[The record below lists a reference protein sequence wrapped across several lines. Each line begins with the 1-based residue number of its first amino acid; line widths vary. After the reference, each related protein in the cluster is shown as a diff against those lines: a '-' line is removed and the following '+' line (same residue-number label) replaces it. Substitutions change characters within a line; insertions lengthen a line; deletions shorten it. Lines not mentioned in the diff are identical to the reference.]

1 MTKVQENNDLDLF
14 LVKKIEIILW
24 GEYQQ
29 MVAKF
34 LIEAGVSGYTLISHV
49 SGYGH
54 EGFHQGNLL
63 FNEKTAQVIFI
74 AVSDEKTIQK
84 VAHKMR
90 DIFSKNAGVM
100 FISDVYVHRLN
111 YFQSEHKNEL
121 P

>member
-1 MTKVQENNDLDLF
+1 MILEEDNGLDLY
-14 LVKKIEIILW
+14 LVKKIEIILL
-24 GEYQQ
+24 GEYEQ

-34 LIEAGVSGYTLISHV
+34 LIDAGVSGYTLISHV

-54 EGFHQGNLL
+54 SGFHQGNLL
-63 FNEKTAQVIFI
+63 FNDKTAQVMFI

-84 VAHKMR
+84 VAYKMR
-90 DIFSKNAGVM
+90 NIFKENAGVM

-111 YFQSEHKNEL
+111 YFQSESSHEL